1 MKLTGLKNKHIGI
14 LGGGQLGKMLINRA
28 QQWALPVKFLDKDPQ
43 AVCSKVCKDFVVGNL
58 LDYQSV
64 LDFGK
69 KVDILT
75 IEIENVNTDALA
87 YLEDIG
93 IEVYPQAQVL
103 STIQNKATQ
112 KKFYT
117 ENNIPTAKY
126 GVFDGKENLIRAIE
140 SKELNLPFIWKKATL
155 GYDGY
160 GVKKIENLQDIEHI
174 NDGQCI
180 AEEIV
185 NITKELSVIV
195 CRNTKGET
203 AVYPVAEMEF
213 NKSTNQVEYVICPS
227 AIDTIIKSQATE
239 IALKVSSCFK
249 HVGLLAV
256 EMFLKKDN
264 QVLVN
269 EVAPRPHNSGHH
281 TIEGSYTSQYEQHLR
296 AILGLPLGSTKI
308 KNPTVMVN
316 LVGENGNI
324 GNPVYQNLD
333 KLLSQEGINVHIYG
347 KEQTHPNRKM
357 GHVTIIGKDINEA
370 YSKAKKVKQTTKVI
384 SE

>member
-1 MKLTGLKNKHIGI
+1 MTGLKNKRIGI
-14 LGGGQLGKMLINRA
+14 LGGGQLGKMLIIKA
-28 QQWALPVKFLDKDPQ
+28 QQWALPITILDKDPK

-75 IEIENVNTDALA
+75 IEIENVNVDALD
-87 YLEDIG
+87 YLQEIG
-93 IEVYPQAQVL
+93 IAVYPQAQVL
-103 STIQNKATQ
+103 RIIQNKATQ

-126 GVFDGKENLIRAIE
+126 SEFDGKEHLIRAIE
-140 SKELNLPFIWKKATL
+140 LKELNLPFIWKKATF

-160 GVKKIENLQDIEHI
+160 GVKKIENLQDVDLASE
-174 NDGQCI
+174 GQCI

-185 NITKELSVIV
+185 DVTKELSVIV
-195 CRNTKGET
+195 CRNTTGET

-213 NKSTNQVEYVICPS
+213 NKSSNQVEYVICPS
-227 AIDTIIKSQATE
+227 AIDGKIQSQATE

-256 EMFLKKDN
+256 EMFLNNEN
-264 QVLVN
+264 QILIN
-269 EVAPRPHNSGHH
+269 EVAPRPHNSGHY
-281 TIEGSYTSQYEQHLR
+281 TIEGSCTSQYEQHLR
-296 AILGLPLGSTKI
+296 AILGLPLGSTKL
-308 KNPTVMVN
+308 KKPAVMVN
-316 LVGENGNI
+316 LVGEPGYDGKPI
-324 GNPVYQNLD
+324 YQNLD
-333 KLLSQEGINVHIYG
+333 KLFSQEGINIHIYG
-347 KEQTHPNRKM
+347 KGQTRPNRKM
-357 GHVTIIGKDINEA
+357 GHVTIIEKDINEA
-370 YSKAKKVKQTTKVI
+370 YSKAKKVKQVTKVI